1 MAWLVPEGS
10 RFFISTGFA
19 AAVNATAASNASN
32 AVITATNT
40 YTVGDELLFTSGWED
55 ATDSIWKTSAAT
67 GAYVTLGGLD
77 STDTNFFPSGGGGGT
92 LQKVSNW
99 IELQQPLTIDT
110 SGGDAKFINVEP
122 LNKRNSF
129 QIPTGFNANQTRLTI
144 GYDPTLPGYQAAVA
158 ASRTLKKV
166 AFKFVLSGGA
176 TVYSYGYITAS
187 EAPRMTKGQV
197 LSVEVAIS
205 SIGRMVS
212 YAS

>member
-1 MAWLVPEGS
+1 MAWYVPEGS
-10 RFFISTGFA
+10 RFLISTTFA
-19 AAVNATAASNASN
+19 PAVNVTAVTNAAN
-32 AVITATNT
+32 AVASATNT
-40 YTVGDELLFTSGWED
+40 FTAGDELLFTSGWED
-55 ATDSIWKTSAAT
+55 ATDSVWKASAAT
-67 GAYVTLGGLD
+67 ATTVTLGGLD
-77 STDTNFFPSGGGGGT
+77 STDTNFFPSGGGIGT
-92 LQKVSNW
+92 LQRVSNW

-144 GYDPTLPGYQAAVA
+144 GYDPTLPGYQAALA
-158 ASRTLKKV
+158 ASRTLRKV

-176 TVYSYGYITAS
+176 TAYTFGYITAS
-187 EAPRMTKGQV
+187 EVPRMTKGQV
-197 LSVEVAIS
+197 LSVEVAIA

>member
-1 MAWLVPEGS
+1 M
-10 RFFISTGFA
+10 
-19 AAVNATAASNASN
+19 
-32 AVITATNT
+32 
-40 YTVGDELLFTSGWED
+40 
-55 ATDSIWKTSAAT
+55 
-67 GAYVTLGGLD
+67 
-77 STDTNFFPSGGGGGT
+77 GT

-144 GYDPTLPGYQAAVA
+144 GYDPTLPGYKAALA

-205 SIGRMVS
+205 SVGRMVS

>member
-1 MAWLVPEGS
+1 MAWYVPEGS
-10 RFFISTGFA
+10 RFLISTTFA
-19 AAVNATAASNASN
+19 PAVNVTAVTNAAN
-32 AVITATNT
+32 AVASATNT
-40 YTVGDELLFTSGWED
+40 FTAGDELLFTSGWED
-55 ATDSIWKTSAAT
+55 ATDSVWKASAAT
-67 GAYVTLGGLD
+67 GTTVTLGGLD
-77 STDTNFFPSGGGGGT
+77 STDTNFFPSGGGIGT
-92 LQKVSNW
+92 LQRVSNW

-144 GYDPTLPGYQAAVA
+144 GYDPTLPGYQAALA
-158 ASRTLKKV
+158 ASRTLRKV

-176 TVYSYGYITAS
+176 TAYTFGYITAS
-187 EAPRMTKGQV
+187 EVPRMTKGQV
-197 LSVEVAIS
+197 LSVEVAIA